1 MADDPQL
8 SQHLKNSKSSKMAK
22 IKNKRKAK
30 SQWECMIQQKK
41 YRKNYCI
48 TWRVGIYVY
57 VYAVV

>member
-30 SQWECMIQQKK
+30 SQWECMIQQKNIEK
-41 YRKNYCI
+41 TI
-48 TWRVGIYVY
+48 V
-57 VYAVV
+57 